1 MDNMK
6 KYIVLALSAAL
17 FGMTSCTEDQMD
29 KVNVNNENPPASLV
43 SANLQITDAIMS
55 TAFTTVSGG
64 TTEPTSD
71 SGIIALAV
79 VASLAAAG
87 AVIIKKS
94 R

>member
-1 MDNMK
+1 MM
-6 KYIVLALSAAL
+6 
-17 FGMTSCTEDQMD
+17 
-29 KVNVNNENPPASLV
+29 V
-43 SANLQITDAIMS
+43 SEIE
-55 TAFTTVSGG
+55 AFTTVSG

>member
-1 MDNMK
+1 MM
-6 KYIVLALSAAL
+6 
-17 FGMTSCTEDQMD
+17 
-29 KVNVNNENPPASLV
+29 V
-43 SANLQITDAIMS
+43 SEIEAY
-55 TAFTTVSGG
+55 TTVSGG
-64 TTEPTSD
+64 KPTEPTSD